1 MRRAGFLDALFRSYL
16 TMPHNYFVPIVMWLP
31 PGRKSTMVLPVRGLK
46 DCLIGETGRVRRDWT
61 VFVDGKP
68 VDSGSDLFHF
78 TSAGE
83 TSGYTATLSYV
94 MPPGAPSGGYLECA
108 LRADDDKTLFKVM
121 RLPGAYNIHSAPTN
135 KSFFT
140 CHTHKFASPPVISQ
154 IARFGQFVDC
164 YSVATVDRMAD
175 LTTSLVLVNPY
186 GKAIVAKV
194 LTREGRRIDAIRVA
208 PKSATRV
215 DLQALLREDER
226 SWGGHIQLTANNRAL
241 TWLVKHRIS
250 APDAIATVEHLDPF
264 RADETHMPL
273 TKALRNWIGE
283 WLERRTIRAAH
294 RRAR

>member
-1 MRRAGFLDALFRSYL
+1 
-16 TMPHNYFVPIVMWLP
+16 MPHTYFVPIVMWLP
-31 PGRKSTMVLPVRGLK
+31 PGRRSTMVLPSRSLK
-46 DCLIGETGRVRRDWT
+46 DCLIGGTGRVRRDWA
-61 VFVDGKP
+61 VFVDGKS
-68 VDSGSDLFHF
+68 VDSGSQSFDFV
-78 TSAGE
+78 ADGE
-83 TSGYTATLSYV
+83 VEGYSATLAYEL
-94 MPPGAPSGGYLECA
+94 PPGAPSGGYLECA

-121 RLPGAYNIHSAPTN
+121 RLPGAYNIHSNSAN

-164 YSVATVDRMAD
+164 YSVATVDRAAD

-186 GKAIVAKV
+186 GKAIVARI
-194 LTREGRRIDAIRVA
+194 LTYEGRRIEPIKIA

-215 DLQALLREDER
+215 DLQALLRDDEKN
-226 SWGGHIQLTANNRAL
+226 WGGHIQLTANNRAL

-250 APDAIATVEHLDPF
+250 APDAVATVEHLDPF

-283 WLERRTIRAAH
+283 WLERRAIRAAH
-294 RRAR
+294 RRVR